1 MVGHYTDDR
10 ASRKGWKTPQGVLTL
25 QVMSLRGVWRILRLP
40 LFVTAVADVTA
51 GYLVALLP
59 NWGRVDWTRLAL
71 LAGVSTG
78 LYLFGMVQNDLV
90 DLRRDRFLK
99 VPRPLVT
106 GEIGIG
112 LSVVLLVLT
121 ALLAGVCASPLQGG
135 ALVLAILT
143 FGAINLYNLGAKHGP
158 PHIAIIS
165 MGLCRLLNFS
175 IGVTAAIGTPKEL
188 DWNLFLPSASTFW
201 VCQGLALFFLTM
213 IVTGYSIA
221 ARNGFKVSTRVWQA
235 AFIVS
240 AVAGFVMIA
249 LSTMLASD
257 DADEIHFVAPVAR
270 VLAALLLPALWPG
283 GLWSA
288 TGPERKPEEYEPF
301 IPRALYWCIV
311 MDAAFVLDRIIV
323 G

>member
-1 MVGHYTDDR
+1 
-10 ASRKGWKTPQGVLTL
+10 
-25 QVMSLRGVWRILRLP
+25 MSLRGVGRILRLP

-51 GYLVALLP
+51 GYFVALAP
-59 NWGRVDWTRLAL
+59 NWEQFDWTRLAL

-112 LSVVLLVLT
+112 AAVVLLVLT
-121 ALLAGVCASPLQGG
+121 ALLAGACASPLQGG

-143 FGAINLYNLGAKHGP
+143 FGAINLYNLGAKRGP
-158 PHIAIIS
+158 VHIAMIS
-165 MGLCRLLNFS
+165 MGLCRLLNFG
-175 IGVTAAIGTPKEL
+175 IGVTAAIGTPREL
-188 DWNLFLPSASTFW
+188 AWSLLLPSASTMW
-201 VCQGLALFFLTM
+201 VRQGLALFFLTVV
-213 IVTGYSIA
+213 VTGYSIA
-221 ARNGFKVSTRVWQA
+221 AREKYTMTSRVWQA
-235 AFIVS
+235 AFIAS
-240 AVAGFVMIA
+240 AVAGFAMIA
-249 LSTMLASD
+249 LSTVLDS
-257 DADEIHFVAPVAR
+257 DADGEIRFIAPVAR

-283 GLWSA
+283 GLWA
-288 TGPERKPEEYEPF
+288 PTGPERKPEEYEAF

-311 MDAAFVLDRIIV
+311 MDAAFVLDRMIA